1 MPSEPVKTA
10 INGSVLEVVLDRP
23 KANAIDAPTSRRM
36 GEIFARFRDD
46 PELRVAIITGGG
58 EKFFCAGWD
67 LKAAADTEGA
77 TSDFG
82 VGGFG
87 GLQELPNLNKP
98 VIAAVN
104 GIACGG
110 GLELA
115 LSADVIIA
123 SDTSSYAL
131 PEINA
136 GTLADAA
143 TIKLPR
149 RIPYHIA
156 MELLLTGRWMDAAE
170 AHHRGL
176 INEVVPPDQLMVRA
190 RELAQLLSEGPP
202 LVFAAIKEALRETET
217 RSVQEAFDMLNGQA
231 LPTVKTLYNSE
242 DMHEGA
248 LAFKEKRK
256 PVWKGR

>member
-1 MPSEPVKTA
+1 MSDAVKTT
-10 INGSVLEVVLDRP
+10 IDGGVLEVTLNRP
-23 KANAIDAPTSRRM
+23 KANAIDSPTSQELGRV
-36 GEIFARFRDD
+36 FAGFRDD

-67 LKAAADTEGA
+67 LKAAAGGEGV

-87 GLQELPNLNKP
+87 GLQELPDMNKP

-110 GLELA
+110 GFEWMI
-115 LSADVIIA
+115 SADIIIA
-123 SDTSSYAL
+123 VHHATFAL

-143 TIKLPR
+143 TLKLPR

-156 MELLLTGRWMDAAE
+156 MELLLTGRWMDAEE
-170 AHHRGL
+170 AHRWGL
-176 INEVVPPDQLMVRA
+176 VNEITSAANLLARA
-190 RELAQLLSEGPP
+190 REIAQLLATGPP
-202 LVFAAIKEALRETET
+202 LVFAAIKETARATENMDF
-217 RSVQEAFDMLNGQA
+217 QESIDLLNTEGLA
-231 LPTVKTLYNSE
+231 TVRKLYNSE
-242 DMHEGA
+242 DQREGA
-248 LAFKEKRK
+248 LAFSEKRA
-256 PVWKGR
+256 PVWQGR